1 MEFWGAEVKSGQS
14 FEVELEDD
22 GSRILHISQAAL
34 GEVTS
39 DNKKEKGNGTACIYL
54 KFNNEKF
61 VIGTLSHDKFP
72 QMPLDLALH
81 SKFELSHTWKNG
93 SVYFTGYY
101 VDTPQGSGS
110 ESEEELLEPIVNP
123 VKPHSTASDPTTSE
137 QIKIVEPKKAED
149 SSDDEDEDDTS
160 TEDEMSSEDQEPG
173 MLVNGEN
180 ESNNDTDSDE
190 DDSEEESSDE
200 DPETPEMEK
209 GLQLS
214 LYFLI
219 LITGDWFS
227 LGRTEQEEIC
237 RVSYKDPCT
246 RKEGKASHSPK
257 DRWQES
263 GWTYSNSSSFKA
275 SQKGIDYYRSS
286 ESKSKARRFIIP
298 LQVLRQLYTM
308 IILSIYTQTKPIDL
322 RLSGNHLPLY
332 IYTQTKPID
341 LSLSSSHLFT
351 LSSLT
356 CGFGGEA
363 LLDQKNQKKRNP
375 ALSLDRFRR
384 RRRRLRRRG
393 CGYSGA
399 EVKSGQ
405 SFEVELEDD
414 GSRILHISQA
424 ALGEVTS
431 DNKKE
436 KGNGT
441 ACIYLKFN
449 NEKFVIGTLSHDKF
463 PQMPLDLA
471 LHSEF
476 ELSHTWKNGSVY
488 FTGYYV
494 DTPQGSGSE
503 SEEELLEPIV
513 NPVKSHSTA
522 SDPTTS
528 KQVKIVEP
536 KKAEDSSDDEDE
548 DDTSTEDE
556 MSSEDQ
562 EFNLVCATMEDHRC
576 HAPPPHRWFTDQNQV

>member
-101 VDTPQGSGS
+101 VDTPQGS

-209 GLQLS
+209 AGPSKKRSAESATKTPAPEKKAKLVTPQKTDGKKVGGHTATPHPS
-214 LYFLI
+214 KQARKA
-219 LITGDWFS
+219 LITTGQVNQSPKPGGSSFLCKS
-227 LGRTEQEEIC
+227 CGRSFGSENALQ
-237 RVSYKDPCT
+237 
-246 RKEGKASHSPK
+246 SHS
-257 DRWQES
+257 
-263 GWTYSNSSSFKA
+263 KA
-275 SQKGIDYYRSS
+275 K
-286 ESKSKARRFIIP
+286 
-298 LQVLRQLYTM
+298 
-308 IILSIYTQTKPIDL
+308 
-322 RLSGNHLPLY
+322 H
-332 IYTQTKPID
+332 
-341 LSLSSSHLFT
+341 
-351 LSSLT
+351 
-356 CGFGGEA
+356 
-363 LLDQKNQKKRNP
+363 
-375 ALSLDRFRR
+375 
-384 RRRRLRRRG
+384 
-393 CGYSGA
+393 
-399 EVKSGQ
+399 
-405 SFEVELEDD
+405 
-414 GSRILHISQA
+414 
-424 ALGEVTS
+424 
-431 DNKKE
+431 
-436 KGNGT
+436 GT
-441 ACIYLKFN
+441 A
-449 NEKFVIGTLSHDKF
+449 V
-463 PQMPLDLA
+463 
-471 LHSEF
+471 
-476 ELSHTWKNGSVY
+476 
-488 FTGYYV
+488 
-494 DTPQGSGSE
+494 
-503 SEEELLEPIV
+503 
-513 NPVKSHSTA
+513 
-522 SDPTTS
+522 
-528 KQVKIVEP
+528 
-536 KKAEDSSDDEDE
+536 
-548 DDTSTEDE
+548 
-556 MSSEDQ
+556 
-562 EFNLVCATMEDHRC
+562 
-576 HAPPPHRWFTDQNQV
+576 